1 MLASVDHPCWT
12 YSYESGGVRKTLWSE
27 VTFWYFRNKTWNF
40 SIEGISHFFHC
51 ELAMLLKQRNTT
63 LILSCLCSLLRL
75 AAAAADVE
83 VVSASAVFPLQ
94 TQSQLDL
101 CLLLTKLFWIN
112 ICRYVAKLSRIEPTL
127 FIRMCQKRSPNQN
140 KVIFSDPLFEKSFVS
155 AILDKLRENSIR
167 GGTAS
172 CNFNLTGKHNFKSQN
187 A

>member
-12 YSYESGGVRKTLWSE
+12 YSYESGGVGKTLWSE

-40 SIEGISHFFHC
+40 VIVSRGFHNSFFFHW

-63 LILSCLCSLLRL
+63 LILSSLCSLLRL

-94 TQSQLDL
+94 TESQLDL

-112 ICRYVAKLSRIEPTL
+112 NCRYVAKLSRIEPTL

-155 AILDKLRENSIR
+155 ATLDKLRENSIK

-172 CNFNLTGKHNFKSQN
+172 CNLTYRQASIII
-187 A
+187 

>member
-27 VTFWYFRNKTWNF
+27 VTFWYKEQNVKLLSRGFH
-40 SIEGISHFFHC
+40 IFFHW

-94 TQSQLDL
+94 TESQLEL

>member
-1 MLASVDHPCWT
+1 MLDLLLWIWRSQ
-12 YSYESGGVRKTLWSE
+12 KNTLIWSHILIQGTNE
-27 VTFWYFRNKTWNF
+27 IVSRGFHK
-40 SIEGISHFFHC
+40 SFFHR

-94 TQSQLDL
+94 TKSQLDL

-112 ICRYVAKLSRIEPTL
+112 NCRYVAKLSRIEPTL

-155 AILDKLRENSIR
+155 ATLDKLRENSIK
-167 GGTAS
+167 GGT
-172 CNFNLTGKHNFKSQN
+172 
-187 A
+187 